1 METKEIEKRI
11 NEFLS
16 SLEDLKNKLEIDDK
30 KKRTPD
36 FALYELGKILVKIA
50 EEKTEDIRES
60 LKKYKDEI
68 DLKVSI

>member
-1 METKEIEKRI
+1 M
-11 NEFLS
+11 NF
-16 SLEDLKNKLEIDDK
+16 IDDK